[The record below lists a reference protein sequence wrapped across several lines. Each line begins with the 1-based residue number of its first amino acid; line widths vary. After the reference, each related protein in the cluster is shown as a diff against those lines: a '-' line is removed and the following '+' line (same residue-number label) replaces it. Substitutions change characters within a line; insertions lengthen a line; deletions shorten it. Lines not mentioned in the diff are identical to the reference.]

1 MYVVLMS
8 QTCRPCDGN
17 TRSCFHNR
25 QEDGDGGRVDVV
37 SAVQCRDVY
46 EERFILLSLCSRGIA
61 S

>member
-25 QEDGDGGRVDVV
+25 QEDEDGGRVDVA
-37 SAVQCRDVY
+37 SAVQGCLRGALHSP
-46 EERFILLSLCSRGIA
+46 FPLLAGNSELS
-61 S
+61 